1 MCIMT
6 LRKDMITSYYLLF
19 NLEKLIE
26 ESIIKLMEE
35 LEIKSLIQKKSAIH
49 IRNQLPVLS
58 QIY

>member
-35 LEIKSLIQKKSAIH
+35 LEIKSLIQKKSTIH